1 MSKKTI
7 VNEIIAK
14 LKKLGV
20 TKSGCHNLDI
30 ELPNGDKLSWVGYTQ
45 VMVSVKIKDSLFRNK
60 RYPLYSKNVDADML
74 NLISSKL

>member
-20 TKSGCHNLDI
+20 TKSGCHSLDI
-30 ELPNGDKLSWVGYTQ
+30 ELPNGNKLNWVGYTQ
-45 VMVSVKIKDSLFRNK
+45 VMISVKVKDSLFRNK

-74 NLISSKL
+74 NLINSKL

>member
-1 MSKKTI
+1 MSKKSI

-20 TKSGCHNLDI
+20 TKGGCHSLDI

-45 VMVSVKIKDSLFRNK
+45 VMISVKIKSNLFRNK

-74 NLISSKL
+74 NLINSKL

>member
-1 MSKKTI
+1 MSKKSI

-20 TKSGCHNLDI
+20 IKGGCHNLDI
-30 ELPNGDKLSWVGYTQ
+30 ELPNGNKLSWVGYTQ
-45 VMVSVKIKDSLFRNK
+45 VMISVKIKSNLFRNK

-74 NLISSKL
+74 NLINSKL

>member
-30 ELPNGDKLSWVGYTQ
+30 ELPNGNKLNWVGYTQ
-45 VMVSVKIKDSLFRNK
+45 VMISVKIEGALLRNK
-60 RYPLYSKNVDADML
+60 RYPLYSKDIDINML
-74 NLISSKL
+74 NLINERL